1 MSAISFSV
9 SCLFSSD
16 DDRKSAPAVPRRF
29 SAKGRAWHAAAD
41 TPSGWQDR
49 AFCHTLLLGTQAVS
63 RQGKPL
69 PRPAALRRR
78 EFCKR
83 RFSDAARAKHADDA
97 SVRNGQGN
105 ILQNRMVS
113 KRFAAVVDLKH
124 GSTTIPSFRPY
135 VSASRRSDRLR
146 LPSGSGRKTDSRMH
160 LRAEPATAASRLR
173 PARQAALSCMGGVE
187 RLKLCLT
194 RPFPASARRTEP
206 EPGRSVRRR
215 KYHA

>member
-105 ILQNRMVS
+105 ILQTVWFPNDLQQLLISSMAAPPFRLFVRM
-113 KRFAAVVDLKH
+113 FLHLAVQTGFVC
-124 GSTTIPSFRPY
+124 
-135 VSASRRSDRLR
+135 
-146 LPSGSGRKTDSRMH
+146 
-160 LRAEPATAASRLR
+160 LRAAGVKRTAGCTFA
-173 PARQAALSCMGGVE
+173 QN
-187 RLKLCLT
+187 
-194 RPFPASARRTEP
+194 
-206 EPGRSVRRR
+206 RRR
-215 KYHA
+215 LHPVCDLRGKQRFRVWVAWSA